1 MITFI
6 PALLH
11 SRIAAGTLVLGGS
24 RSEINPVKVKFSIGK
39 LKLLGLDT

>member
-1 MITFI
+1 MTLI

-24 RSEINPVKVKFSIGK
+24 RSEINPVKMKFSIGK
-39 LKLLGLDT
+39 LNFLGLET